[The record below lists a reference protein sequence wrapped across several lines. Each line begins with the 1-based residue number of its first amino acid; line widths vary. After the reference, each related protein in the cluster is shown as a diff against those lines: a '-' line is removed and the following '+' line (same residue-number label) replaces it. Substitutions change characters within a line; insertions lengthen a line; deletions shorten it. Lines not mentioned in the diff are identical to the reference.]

1 MLRYW
6 GLKETGTSYEKYF
19 AKGRKIMQNWTRPE
33 NFDMCF
39 CVRFDQNCQKLIFG
53 GEIRH

>member
-6 GLKETGTSYEKYF
+6 GLKETGTSYEKYL
-19 AKGRKIMQNWTRPE
+19 AKGREIMQNWTRPE

-39 CVRFDQNCQKLIFG
+39 CVRFDHNCQKLIFG